1 MATRIQLRR
10 DTAANWTSENPILSS
25 GEPGYETDSVKYK
38 IGDGA
43 TAWDSLS
50 YFSGSHW
57 VTISGTHTVTVGGQN
72 IFTDTTGGAFTITMY
87 DNPVTGQ
94 TTTFMDKGGYSN
106 TNNVTVSGGAEKF
119 NGENQYLYLNEN
131 YGSFTLVYGDTN
143 SGWMST
149 TFPPFMTLDQA

>member
-1 MATRIQLRR
+1 MARSKLRESQMR
-10 DTAANWTSENPILSS
+10 DEDVMSEEEYAAL
-25 GEPGYETDSVKYK
+25 
-38 IGDGA
+38 
-43 TAWDSLS
+43 TAWTT
-50 YFSGSHW
+50 
-57 VTISGTHTVTVGGQN
+57 VTGMHTVVSGGQN
-72 IFTDTTGGAFTITMY
+72 LFVDTTGGAFTITMY

-131 YGSFTLVYGDTN
+131 YASFTLVDGDTS

-149 TFPPFMTLDQA
+149 TSLPFMTLEKA